1 MAMAKYA
8 LIIFAFS
15 ITAFA
20 AILPSTPNR
29 NRAVAKTKDGYPE
42 EISKWRADRL
52 KDLNSDDG
60 WLTLV
65 GLLWLKP
72 GPNSIGSDRSNDL
85 ILPEGKAPGQVGSI
99 LLENDTLK
107 ITVNPGVS
115 VTSDGKPVESMT
127 LKTDSDPKPTILN
140 IGTLSFY
147 GIKRGTKFGLRIKDK
162 ESPART
168 HFVGLEYYPTNTN
181 WRFVAKFEAYKPA
194 KSIPIANVLGM
205 VQDMPSPGAVVFN
218 LDGKAYRLDAIGG
231 DDTNPLFIVFA
242 DATTGHA
249 TYGAGRFLDT
259 DPPSKVGTVIVDF
272 NKAYNP
278 PCAFTTFATC
288 PLPPKQ
294 NHLTVAVTAGEKKYA
309 GSHD

>member
-1 MAMAKYA
+1 MAKYA
-8 LIIFAFS
+8 LIIFTFS
-15 ITAFA
+15 ITVFGAVFSSSA
-20 AILPSTPNR
+20 NW
-29 NRAVAKTKDGYPE
+29 NRAEAKTEDGYSE
-42 EISKWRADRL
+42 EIAKWRADRL

-72 GPNSIGSDRSNDL
+72 GQNSIGSDGSNDL
-85 ILPEGKAPGQVGSI
+85 ILPQGTAPGRVGSI

-115 VTSDGKPVESMT
+115 VISDGKPVESMA
-127 LKTDSDPKPTILN
+127 LKTDSDPKPTVLN

-147 GIKRGTKFGLRIKDK
+147 GIKRGTKYGLRVKDK

-168 HFVGLEYYPTNTN
+168 HFVGLEYYPTDPN
-181 WRFVAKFEAYKPA
+181 WRIAAKFEPYKPA
-194 KSIPIANVLGM
+194 KPIPIVNVLGM
-205 VQDMPSPGAVVFN
+205 VQDMPSPGAVVFD
-218 LDGKAYRLDAIGG
+218 LGGKTYRLDTIGG
-231 DDTNPLFIVFA
+231 DDTKPLFIVFA
-242 DATTGHA
+242 DTTTGRA

-259 DPPSKVGTVIVDF
+259 DPPKDGSVVVDF

-294 NHLTVAVTAGEKKYA
+294 NHLSVAVTAGEKKYA